1 MWQFDSLLKHYNRL
15 WKLYKTLTQNVAGTY
30 TVDVNG
36 LSGTFT
42 VKAPPV
48 PPAPAAFKV
57 SQLSISPAEVQ
68 VGETVTVSA
77 TVANTDE
84 VEGSYT
90 VTLD

>member
-1 MWQFDSLLKHYNRL
+1 
-15 WKLYKTLTQNVAGTY
+15 LYKTLTQNVTGTY

-48 PPAPAAFKV
+48 LPAPAAFEV

-68 VGETVTVSA
+68 VGEAVTVSA

-84 VEGSYT
+84 VDGSYT